1 MTFREGR
8 VGKSFFERNVIYG
21 KLQFSMTVYNKIEP
35 AFTSLQSSP
44 PRKLDNQVPQAF
56 PEA

>member
-1 MTFREGR
+1 MNLEHGESETL
-8 VGKSFFERNVIYG
+8 FERNVIYG
-21 KLQFSMTVYNKIEP
+21 KLQFSMTVYNKLEP

-44 PRKLDNQVPQAF
+44 PRKPDNQVPQAF